1 MAVHRAPEATG
12 RGRKLVLI
20 VVPPLVLLAGLA
32 GILLFNPEQPTAS
45 LDADLCPI
53 DLGEAPRA
61 VFLVDLRKPLGATGV
76 GLAVDALRDVT
87 VSLAANTE
95 LNVFTLADNSMAPRN
110 FVRRVCKPYDNAA
123 LMVESAKDVVP
134 GVRDCDELPA
144 QLAAQQRERA
154 SRFCAIRDEIAAD
167 LERLAA
173 RPLAAPVP
181 NAYLVEAIEETSLAF
196 QDVGGKRS
204 FHIFSDM
211 LQHAPWYSHVERGA
225 EGWSFRDFVY
235 QRELAAESAGPRP
248 PALDDVDVTVF
259 YVPRQELTAPPR
271 ARMTHTAF
279 WKQFFANALG
289 REPAIHEQP
298 PLERYAVEP
307 LMDKTTEA
315 EQLALER
322 QRLELERKRL
332 QEQQAEVDRS
342 RARAEEAQKRLEEAR
357 LEQERE
363 EAENAARED
372 ARQQSGAASPQTPD
386 LATANA
392 GEAEQTN
399 PDAAE
404 QTLAQTP
411 AAEREAAPQP
421 PSQPVAAPNI
431 PAPPPPDATPEATAV
446 EVPPQ
451 SEAAAPEVPPP
462 SAEILPMPPREG
474 QATESAAQLA
484 SCMATLKSQF
494 KAIAYPLNRRL
505 NMGGADIVLEF
516 EIDEQGATIDDSVQ
530 VITEDSAVEQA
541 SYMNM
546 FTNQATRAVQAW
558 EFEFSTPQND
568 PCARRQTRRA
578 RIAFEY

>member
-32 GILLFNPEQPTAS
+32 WILLFNPEQPTAS

-61 VFLVDLRKPLGATGV
+61 VFLVDLRKPLGTAGV
-76 GLAVDALRDVT
+76 GLATDALRDVT
-87 VSLAANTE
+87 ISLAANTE
-95 LNVFTLADNSMAPRN
+95 LKVFTLAGNSMAPRS

-167 LERLAA
+167 IERLAA
-173 RPLAAPVP
+173 RPLVMPVP

-196 QDVGGKRS
+196 QNISGKRS

-248 PALDDVDVTVF
+248 PTLDDVDATVF
-259 YVPRQELTAPPR
+259 YVPRQELTTLPR

-279 WKQFFANALG
+279 WKQFFTTTLG

-307 LMDKTTEA
+307 LMDKTTEV
-315 EQLALER
+315 EQLAQER

-332 QEQQAEVDRS
+332 QEQQEEVDRS

-363 EAENAARED
+363 EAESAARED
-372 ARQQSGAASPQTPD
+372 ARQQSEDASPQTPD
-386 LATANA
+386 IATTNA
-392 GEAEQTN
+392 DE
-399 PDAAE
+399 AE

-411 AAEREAAPQP
+411 ADEREAAPQP
-421 PSQPVAAPNI
+421 PSAAPNI
-431 PAPPPPDATPEATAV
+431 PAEPPPDATPEAMAA
-446 EVPPQ
+446 EVPPP
-451 SEAAAPEVPPP
+451 SEVAAPEVPSP
-462 SAEILPMPPREG
+462 SAEILPMPPLEE
-474 QATESAAQLA
+474 QATESSAQLV

-505 NMGGADIVLEF
+505 NMGGADLVLEF

-530 VITEDSAVEQA
+530 VITENSTVEQA
-541 SYMNM
+541 SYTNM

-558 EFEFSTPQND
+558 EFEFATPPND
-568 PCARRQTRRA
+568 PCARQQTRRA